1 MFVSVLVLVASVVVV
16 CIVSGCICV
25 ASGSSEGVGGVFFGF
40 KCWNCVVSG
49 YVLLGASQLVSVELG
64 GAEVALWCVS
74 GGICIARGG
83 GLGC

>member
-1 MFVSVLVLVASVVVV
+1 MLFLVVSAWLLVVCSGILQRVLV
-16 CIVSGCICV
+16 
-25 ASGSSEGVGGVFFGF
+25 GVFFGF

-49 YVLLGASQLVSVELG
+49 SVLLGASQLVSVELG

-74 GGICIARGG
+74 GGVCIARGG